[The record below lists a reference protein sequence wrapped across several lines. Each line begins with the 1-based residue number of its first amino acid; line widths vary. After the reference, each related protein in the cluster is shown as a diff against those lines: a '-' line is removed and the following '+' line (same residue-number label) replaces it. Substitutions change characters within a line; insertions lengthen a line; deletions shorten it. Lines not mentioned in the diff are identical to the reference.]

1 MKLFVIFIASIRVVG
16 EKMINILIAD
26 DNLIF
31 SKNLINNILSN
42 QNVKICRLCTNGE
55 EVLNTLIEE
64 EIDVILLDIF
74 MPICNGLEVLDKLSD
89 SQREKYEK
97 SIIVISAE
105 NKFIP
110 KLIDNPLVFDY
121 IIKGTETNKII
132 EKISKLVESKNVE
145 SKKNEIENELKKIG
159 YNANYKGTLYLVN
172 AILELYLNKDVY
184 GDNLE
189 KTIYPIIAKMF
200 KKTPHN
206 IKCNINNA
214 TESMYY
220 NCNINILK
228 DYFCFFDDKKPT
240 TKTVIYTVLNK
251 II

>member
-97 SIIVISAE
+97 SIIVISA
-105 NKFIP
+105 
-110 KLIDNPLVFDY
+110 
-121 IIKGTETNKII
+121 
-132 EKISKLVESKNVE
+132 
-145 SKKNEIENELKKIG
+145 
-159 YNANYKGTLYLVN
+159 
-172 AILELYLNKDVY
+172 
-184 GDNLE
+184 
-189 KTIYPIIAKMF
+189 
-200 KKTPHN
+200 
-206 IKCNINNA
+206 
-214 TESMYY
+214 
-220 NCNINILK
+220 
-228 DYFCFFDDKKPT
+228 
-240 TKTVIYTVLNK
+240 
-251 II
+251 